1 MQKAFYLD
9 VSALVVATQFFDFF
23 FSNVILAYYNS
34 IISLIETQ
42 SKSIA
47 IASSILNTTKEK
59 ITISIEFIF
68 YNSINAIRN
77 QLFIIAK
84 FYLLL

>member
-23 FSNVILAYYNS
+23 FSSVILAYYNS
-34 IISLIETQ
+34 ITSLIEAQ

-47 IASSILNTTKEK
+47 IASSILNTIKEK
-59 ITISIEFIF
+59 ITISIEFTF

-77 QLFIIAK
+77 QLFTIAK